1 MKTEKYFIT
10 SYLSDGIVAAQ
21 VEVSKTKFNTV
32 YKDVMKQFNNQ
43 EKDSEFEVEMDTYFN
58 DNEKF
63 IEKVVSFSW
72 SINSIDFKVITC
84 KEGYAWKR

>member
-10 SYLSDGIVAAQ
+10 SYLSDRIVAAQ
-21 VEVSKTKFNTV
+21 VEVSKTKFNAV

-63 IEKVVSFSW
+63 IEKVVSFSS

-84 KEGYAWKR
+84 KE